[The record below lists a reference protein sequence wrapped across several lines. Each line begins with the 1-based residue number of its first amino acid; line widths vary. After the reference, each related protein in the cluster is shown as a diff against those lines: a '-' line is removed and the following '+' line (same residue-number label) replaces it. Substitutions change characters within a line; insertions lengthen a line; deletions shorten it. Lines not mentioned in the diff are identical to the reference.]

1 MLTRNLTTLPVQV
14 DVSVPSSPVAIFPDT
29 SLADLKAIKAFWTMG
44 AREQGYPEKIYNVTN
59 CLGKIVSTHPDGRV
73 HKIWSGGSVYAIAR
87 EYVDRYVPAKGTNL
101 VVYLLAVYVGE
112 LDHKHKNP
120 VDQIVLSDKMLKVVY
135 WHWNLVG
142 EDVTEWEDNYLIP
155 GKWLDVFLT
164 AEAEAKEMSARAALD
179 QMENERQ
186 QLLSE
191 MLAGHEV

>member
-14 DVSVPSSPVAIFPDT
+14 DVSVPSSPAAIFPDT
-29 SLADLKAIKAFWTMG
+29 SLADLKAIKAFWTIG

-59 CLGKIVSTHPDGRV
+59 CLGKEVITHSDGRV
-73 HKIWSGGSVYAIAR
+73 HKLWSGGNVYALAC
-87 EYVDRYVPAKGTNL
+87 EYVDRYVPARGTNL

-120 VDQIVLSDKMLKVVY
+120 VDQIVLSDKMLKVTC
-135 WHWNLVG
+135 WRWNLVG

-164 AEAEAKEMSARAALD
+164 AEAEANEISARAVLD

-186 QLLSE
+186 HLLTKL
-191 MLAGHEV
+191 LAGHEV

>member
-1 MLTRNLTTLPVQV
+1 MLTRNLTTLPVHV
-14 DVSVPSSPVAIFPDT
+14 GVSFPLSPAAISPET

-59 CLGKIVSTHPDGRV
+59 CLGKEVITHPDGRV
-73 HKIWSGGSVYAIAR
+73 HKIWSGGNVYALAR
-87 EYVDRYVPAKGTNL
+87 EYVDRYVPTRGTNL
-101 VVYLLAVYVGE
+101 VVYLLAVYFGE

-120 VDQIVLSDKMLKVVY
+120 VDQIVLSDKMLKVAY
-135 WHWNLVG
+135 LHWNLVG
-142 EDVTEWEDNYLIP
+142 EDVTEWDDNYLIP

-164 AEAEAKEMSARAALD
+164 AEAEANEISARAALG

-186 QLLSE
+186 QLLAE

>member
-1 MLTRNLTTLPVQV
+1 MLTRNVTILPVQV
-14 DVSVPSSPVAIFPDT
+14 GVSVPSSPAAIFPNT

-44 AREQGYPEKIYNVTN
+44 AREQGYPEKIYIVTN
-59 CLGKIVSTHPDGRV
+59 CLGKEVITHPDGRV
-73 HKIWSGGSVYAIAR
+73 HKIWSGGNVYALAR
-87 EYVDRYVPAKGTNL
+87 EYVDRYVPARGTNL

-142 EDVTEWEDNYLIP
+142 EDVSEWEDNYLIP
-155 GKWLDVFLT
+155 GRWLDVFLT
-164 AEAEAKEMSARAALD
+164 AEAEAKEISARAALD
-179 QMENERQ
+179 QMENERK
-186 QLLSE
+186 QLLAE